1 MGACGRGRVGGMTDD
16 QVADIAER
24 VTVELLGKLARAVPN
39 HARIEDAIKVV
50 ADDSKRA
57 AQRRAARAGH

>member
-1 MGACGRGRVGGMTDD
+1 MTDD